1 MITVHFVSIA
11 SDGARHET
19 AVQTRPVR
27 SLMDAASDAGLEGIA
42 ADCGG
47 LLSCATCHVLVS
59 APWAA
64 QLPPASQDEQ
74 AMLDFTAVVRTPASR
89 LSCQIQLTASLD
101 GLTVELP
108 ATQY

>member
-19 AVQTRPVR
+19 AVPTRPGR
-27 SLMDAASDAGLEGIA
+27 SLMDAASDAGIEGIA

-47 LLSCATCHVLVS
+47 LLTCATCHVMVS
-59 APWAA
+59 APWTE
-64 QLPPASQDEQ
+64 QLPAVSSDED
-74 AMLDFTAVVRTPASR
+74 AMLDFTAVQRAANSR
-89 LSCQIQLTASLD
+89 LSCQIQLTQALD

-108 ATQY
+108 ASQY

>member
-19 AVQTRPVR
+19 SVQTRPGR
-27 SLMDAASDAGLEGIA
+27 SLMDAASDAGIDGIA

-47 LLSCATCHVLVS
+47 LLTCATCHVKVKQEWLE
-59 APWAA
+59 
-64 QLPPASQDEQ
+64 QLPPASNDEQ
-74 AMLDFTAVVRTPASR
+74 AMLEFTAVPRHKNSR
-89 LSCQIQLTASLD
+89 LSCQIQLTEALD
-101 GLTVELP
+101 GMTVELP